1 VPVEVYLIKFRH
13 FKQKGKNYRTL
24 MVLAPID
31 LPINQLTYQS
41 PAEKSV
47 MEQLYEAVRD
57 INIGNRTYKI
67 QSVGG
72 EFNMFVIKKPDQEV
86 CKIFLNEENEW
97 QTNCHLPSAD
107 FGEILHLIKGG
118 YE

>member
-1 VPVEVYLIKFRH
+1 LLE
-13 FKQKGKNYRTL
+13 
-24 MVLAPID
+24 D
-31 LPINQLTYQS
+31 YQS

-47 MEQLYEAVRD
+47 MEQLYKAVRD

-67 QSVGG
+67 QCVGG
-72 EFNMFVIKKPDQEV
+72 EFNVFVIKTPGHQE

-97 QTNCHLPSAD
+97 QTNCHLPSGD
-107 FGEILHLIKGG
+107 FREILELIKGC

>member
-1 VPVEVYLIKFRH
+1 L
-13 FKQKGKNYRTL
+13 L
-24 MVLAPID
+24 
-31 LPINQLTYQS
+31 QLTYQS

-72 EFNMFVIKKPDQEV
+72 EFNMFLIKTPDQQM

-97 QTNCHLPSAD
+97 QTNCHLPSGD
-107 FGEILHLIKGG
+107 FGEILQLIKRC

>member
-1 VPVEVYLIKFRH
+1 
-13 FKQKGKNYRTL
+13 
-24 MVLAPID
+24 VLAVG
-31 LPINQLTYQS
+31 LPITS
-41 PAEKSV
+41 RKSV

-72 EFNMFVIKKPDQEV
+72 EMNMFVITKPDHEV

-97 QTNCHLPSAD
+97 QTNCHLPSGD
-107 FGEILHLIKGG
+107 FGEILQLIKGC

>member
-1 VPVEVYLIKFRH
+1 
-13 FKQKGKNYRTL
+13 
-24 MVLAPID
+24 
-31 LPINQLTYQS
+31 
-41 PAEKSV
+41 

-67 QSVGG
+67 QCVGG
-72 EFNMFVIKKPDQEV
+72 ELNMFVITKSDHEV

-97 QTNCHLPSAD
+97 QTNCHMPSVD
-107 FGEILHLIKGG
+107 FGEILQLIKGG

>member
-1 VPVEVYLIKFRH
+1 MGVAAIDFASLAKKF
-13 FKQKGKNYRTL
+13 
-24 MVLAPID
+24 
-31 LPINQLTYQS
+31 
-41 PAEKSV
+41 V

-72 EFNMFVIKKPDQEV
+72 EFNMFVIKTPDQQM

-97 QTNCHLPSAD
+97 QTNCHLPNAD
-107 FGEILHLIKGG
+107 FGEILQLIKRC

>member
-1 VPVEVYLIKFRH
+1 
-13 FKQKGKNYRTL
+13 
-24 MVLAPID
+24 M
-31 LPINQLTYQS
+31 TYQL

-67 QSVGG
+67 QSVGS
-72 EFNMFVIKKPDQEV
+72 EFNMFVIKTPDQQM
-86 CKIFLNEENEW
+86 CKIFLDEENEW
-97 QTNCHLPSAD
+97 QTNCHLPSGD
-107 FGEILHLIKGG
+107 FGEILELIKGC